1 MAHVANQV
9 ITTYSICINVY
20 NNIVKNLQIVQ
31 TSICRRFCLS
41 DVCERVNWHTETYRK
56 IILNI
61 LAFKMN
67 DCQQFLSRPV
77 IKFYCV
83 ICIPLIVFFMWLIN
97 TIFIKLKS
105 FDRRFILNFA
115 RGEIVELSRIN

>member
-1 MAHVANQV
+1 M
-9 ITTYSICINVY
+9 
-20 NNIVKNLQIVQ
+20 
-31 TSICRRFCLS
+31 
-41 DVCERVNWHTETYRK
+41 NWHTETYRK
-56 IILNI
+56 TILNI

-77 IKFYCV
+77 KFYCV
-83 ICIPLIVFFMWLIN
+83 ICIPLIAVFMWLIN